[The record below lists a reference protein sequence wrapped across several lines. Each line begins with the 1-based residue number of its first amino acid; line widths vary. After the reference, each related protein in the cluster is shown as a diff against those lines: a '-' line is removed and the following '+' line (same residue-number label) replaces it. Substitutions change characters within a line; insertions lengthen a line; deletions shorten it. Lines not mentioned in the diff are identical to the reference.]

1 MRVMAIVL
9 ASLGL
14 VLLGGPGG
22 DRLVAGA
29 AVAAAAEP
37 RASLPDIE
45 DEVMCP
51 ICGTLLQLSDA
62 PQAERERAFIR
73 ARIEQGQSKEEI
85 KDALV
90 AEYGP
95 EVLATPDDRGFDL
108 SAWIVPALGL
118 LAAAIALALGARR
131 LARRGRRPGEEPA
144 PLSAEERARLERDLS
159 TYER

>member
-1 MRVMAIVL
+1 MTRVVTAIVL
-9 ASLGL
+9 AL
-14 VLLGGPGG
+14 
-22 DRLVAGA
+22 AFA
-29 AVAAAAEP
+29 ASAAAEP

-73 ARIEQGQSKEEI
+73 ARIDQGQSKEQI

-90 AEYGP
+90 DEYGP
-95 EVLATPDDRGFDL
+95 EVLATPGSSGFDL

-118 LAAAIALALGARR
+118 LVALVALGLGAKR
-131 LARRGRRPGEEPA
+131 LSRRGRSTEDEPK
-144 PLSAEERARLERDLS
+144 PLSAEETARLERDIS
-159 TYER
+159 SYEL

>member
-1 MRVMAIVL
+1 MRTGSAILLALVL
-9 ASLGL
+9 AL
-14 VLLGGPGG
+14 
-22 DRLVAGA
+22 A
-29 AVAAAAEP
+29 APAAAEP

-73 ARIEQGQSKEEI
+73 TRIDQGQSKDQI

-90 AEYGP
+90 DEYGP

-118 LAAAIALALGARR
+118 LLAAIALGLGATR
-131 LARRGRRPGEEPA
+131 LSRRGRTTEDEPE
-144 PLSAEERARLERDLS
+144 PLSPEDAARLERDIS
-159 TYER
+159 SYEL

>member
-1 MRVMAIVL
+1 MRALITVTLLVL
-9 ASLGL
+9 ALA
-14 VLLGGPGG
+14 P
-22 DRLVAGA
+22 A
-29 AVAAAAEP
+29 APAAAET

-73 ARIEQGQSKEEI
+73 ARIDQGQSKEEI

-90 AEYGP
+90 DEYGP
-95 EVLATPDDRGFDL
+95 EVLATPESSGFDL

-118 LAAAIALALGARR
+118 LVALVALGLGAKR
-131 LARRGRRPGEEPA
+131 LSRRGRGPKDEPE
-144 PLSAEERARLERDLS
+144 PLSPEDSARLERDIS
-159 TYER
+159 SYEL

>member
-1 MRVMAIVL
+1 MRFAPAALLVLVL
-9 ASLGL
+9 AFAT
-14 VLLGGPGG
+14 P
-22 DRLVAGA
+22 
-29 AVAAAAEP
+29 AAAEP
-37 RASLPDIE
+37 RTSLPDIE

-73 ARIEQGQSKEEI
+73 TRIDQGQSKEEI

-90 AEYGP
+90 DEYGP

-118 LAAAIALALGARR
+118 LIAAIALGLGARR
-131 LARRGRRPGEEPA
+131 LARRGHDPDDEPE
-144 PLSAEERARLERDLS
+144 PLSPEDAARLERDISSHEL
-159 TYER
+159 